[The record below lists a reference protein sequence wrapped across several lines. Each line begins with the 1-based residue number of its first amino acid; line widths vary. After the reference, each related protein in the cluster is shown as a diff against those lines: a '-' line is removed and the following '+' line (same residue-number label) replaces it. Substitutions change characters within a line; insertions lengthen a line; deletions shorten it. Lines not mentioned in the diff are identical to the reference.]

1 MGTEFMR
8 VVRGIQN
15 FRLHLL
21 ASLLTNKP
29 VFIKDIRSDN
39 VDPGVKEHEIKFL
52 ELLTQLTQGT
62 IVEISDSGTEVKFT
76 PGVIRGGNVEFE
88 CGAKYGIAYFLEP
101 LIALLPFAKLP
112 TRLTLS
118 GLTADRTENGMDS
131 LKYFYD
137 SLLQA
142 LKLSSTVTIKIA
154 NRGFLPDGI
163 GKVSVEWAPM
173 DKLDAIN
180 LSCPER
186 VEKIRG
192 MLASTKVNGQ
202 ICINIVNDLKEQI
215 GEYFDDIFIYTDNK
229 SLGESVSSGY
239 SLALVGTCADSPL
252 VVVSETNSAS
262 TSDPNVFPESS
273 AKAFLKKVAKMTILD
288 DQRYWVVLSLMA
300 ITHGVST
307 LTANRLPDESIL
319 KVVEDSFGVKFA
331 VKRQG
336 SLENKFTLKCSG
348 MALTNIAKEFK

>member
-1 MGTEFMR
+1 MR

-21 ASLLTNKP
+21 AALLTNKP
-29 VFIKDIRSDN
+29 VFIKDIRIDN
-39 VDPGVKEHEIKFL
+39 IDPGVKEHEIKFL

-76 PGVIRGGNVEFE
+76 PGVIRGGNVDFE
-88 CGAKYGIAYFLEP
+88 CGSKYGIAYYLEP
-101 LIALLPFAKLP
+101 LIVLLPYAKLP
-112 TRLTLS
+112 TRLTLT

-137 SLLQA
+137 SLLQSIN
-142 LKLSSTVTIKIA
+142 LSSILTIKIV
-154 NRGFLPDGI
+154 NRGFLPAGV
-163 GKVSVEWAPM
+163 GKVSVECAPV
-173 DKLDAIN
+173 DKIDAIS

-202 ICINIVNDLKEQI
+202 ICINIVNELKQI
-215 GEYFDDIFIYTDNK
+215 INEYFDDVFIYTDNK
-229 SLGESVSSGY
+229 SVGETVSSGY
-239 SLALVGTCADSPL
+239 SLALVGTCADSSM
-252 VVVSETNSAS
+252 VVLSETNSA
-262 TSDPNVFPESS
+262 TISDPNSFPAQSS
-273 AKAFLKKVAKMTILD
+273 KAFLKKVAKMTVLD
-288 DQRYWVVLSLMA
+288 DQRYWILLSLMA
-300 ITHGVST
+300 VTNGVSLLNT
-307 LTANRLPDESIL
+307 NRAPGEEIIRT
-319 KVVEDSFGVKFA
+319 VEEAFGVKFA

-336 SLENKFTLKCSG
+336 SAESKFTLKCSG